1 MSELRVR
8 KRGRMREKDIKQMSE
23 KLTEELG
30 VEIFGVKDV
39 VDMAESSEFNVIF
52 VNNEILALVIEGRS
66 FLTVRGLLKYK
77 ATKRF
82 VTVDMGAVPFVT
94 KGADVMGPGIV
105 DADPGIQPG
114 DFVWIRDVKF
124 LKPLA
129 IGESLLSGQELME
142 RKSGKAIKSLAYVGD
157 KLWKYGE
164 EEGKK

>member
-1 MSELRVR
+1 
-8 KRGRMREKDIKQMSE
+8 MREKDIKQMSE
-23 KLTEELG
+23 KLSGDLG
-30 VEIFGVKDV
+30 VEIFGVNDV
-39 VDMAESSEFNVIF
+39 VDMAESSDFSVIF
-52 VNNEILALVIEGRS
+52 VNGEILAMVTQGRP
-66 FLTVRGLLKYK
+66 FLTVRGFLKYK

-82 VTVDMGAVPFVT
+82 ITVDMGAVPFVT

-114 DFVWIRDVKF
+114 DLVWVRDMKF

-129 IGESLLSGQELME
+129 VGESLVSGKDLAE
-142 RKSGKAIKSLAYVGD
+142 RKPGKAVKSLIFVGD